1 MSETVRPIYELFQG
15 HPTGPDLLFMGP
27 TDLCTCGNDLFH
39 ALIWFDVDRTIGGYF
54 TEMVCALCGALVRG
68 VTEDPDEV
76 VYS

>member
-1 MSETVRPIYELFQG
+1 
-15 HPTGPDLLFMGP
+15 MGP

-39 ALIWFDVDRTIGGYF
+39 ALIWFDDDRTIGGYF

-76 VYS
+76 GYS